1 MSTLASTYYHMHLTH
16 MHINTHV
23 NIHTCIYSTG
33 TSMPRGGGVKNKKS
47 GLREKVLFLIIN
59 HNYVKSG
66 LLKA

>member
-1 MSTLASTYYHMHLTH
+1 MPTLASTHYHMHLTH
-16 MHINTHV
+16 MHIKTHV

-33 TSMPRGGGVKNKKS
+33 TSMPRESGVKNKKS
-47 GLREKVLFLIIN
+47 SLREKVLFLIIN